1 MQAADARRWFPELEA
16 LREMMTWAQNDELLT
31 RVIDVPRLA
40 AAIDARS
47 LDGGAWSNGA
57 DRALGAV
64 IFRASV
70 AAGR

>member
-47 LDGGAWSNGA
+47 LTAERGPTGQ
-57 DRALGAV
+57 
-64 IFRASV
+64 I
-70 AAGR
+70 GRSAR